1 MLFSKV
7 LGFIF
12 SELTMPKRPD
22 GLIRAFGMS
31 GLQIAAS
38 MKGIERKYAV
48 DLGWSPSAP
57 SGRKA
62 AEYEQFPATLRAEA
76 ARMSEFYEVFYCLEN
91 SIRSLVSDILLE
103 SEGADWWNSSRID
116 EKRIREPT
124 QLRRKKEVDNG
135 VTARSD
141 RLIDYTTFGE
151 LSQIITDNWD
161 LFEPVFSS
169 KSAVSSV
176 SNQLNLLRGP
186 IAHCN
191 PTDELEQDR
200 LNLAVRSWF
209 RLMS

>member
-1 MLFSKV
+1 
-7 LGFIF
+7 
-12 SELTMPKRPD
+12 MPSRPD
-22 GLIRAFGMS
+22 GIIRAFGMS
-31 GLQIAAS
+31 GLQIAVNMARV
-38 MKGIERKYAV
+38 ERRFGV
-48 DLGWSPSAP
+48 ELGCATQAP
-57 SGRKA
+57 RGRKA
-62 AEYEQFPATLRAEA
+62 TEYDQFEATMRADA

-91 SIRSLVSDILLE
+91 SIRNLVSDTLLE
-103 SEGADWWNSSRID
+103 SEGALWWDSVRVD
-116 EKRIREPT
+116 EKRIREPVA
-124 QLRRKKEVDNG
+124 LRRKKEVDSG
-135 VTARSD
+135 ITPRSD

-161 LFEPVFSS
+161 LFDPVFNS
-169 KSAVSSV
+169 KTAVSNV

>member
-1 MLFSKV
+1 MAS
-7 LGFIF
+7 
-12 SELTMPKRPD
+12 RPD
-22 GLIRAFGMS
+22 GLIRAFGMT

-38 MKGIERKYAV
+38 MRRIERKHGI
-48 DLGWSPSAP
+48 DLGWSSQAP
-57 SGRKA
+57 AGRKA
-62 AEYEQFPATLRAEA
+62 AEYEQFQASLRAEA

-91 SIRSLVSDILLE
+91 SIRNLVSDILFDE
-103 SEGADWWNSSRID
+103 EGAEWWSSERVD
-116 EKRIREPT
+116 EKRIREPVST
-124 QLRRKKEVDNG
+124 RRKKEVDSG
-135 VTARSD
+135 ITPRSD
-141 RLIDYTTFGE
+141 KLIDYTTFGE

-161 LFEPVFSS
+161 IFEAVFNS
-169 KSAVSSV
+169 KIAVSNV